1 MKTRIAFFPI
11 AAALA
16 LGANAAQAEGMSSIP
31 GMQTLSKYEPTIA
44 LTGGAINAP
53 AANDD
58 SIGVYGL
65 EVNMNVATFQNMNS
79 RIRTHLQVN
88 RVEEGGI
95 RATTVEL
102 SPRYTMPMG
111 NSFSAGIGPVIAWVD
126 ADNTHGNQNLI
137 GYGAVAGL
145 NYRSGHMYVGL
156 DLRYMNTSERQS
168 VTFEN
173 TMLQA
178 KIGYSF

>member
-1 MKTRIAFFPI
+1 MKTRIALFPI

-16 LGANAAQAEGMSSIP
+16 LGATAAQAEGMSSLP

-44 LTGGAINAP
+44 LTGGAMNAP
-53 AANDD
+53 SANDD
-58 SIGVYGL
+58 AIAVYGL
-65 EVNMNVATFQNMNS
+65 EINMNVAAFQELNS
-79 RIRTHLQVN
+79 HIRTHLQVN
-88 RVEEGGI
+88 RVDESGV
-95 RATTVEL
+95 RATTAEL
-102 SPRYTMPMG
+102 SPRYTVPMG
-111 NSFSAGIGPVIAWVD
+111 NSFSAGIGPVLAWVD
-126 ADNTHGNQNLI
+126 ADNTHGNQNLF

-145 NYRSGHMYVGL
+145 NYRHGHMYVGL

-173 TMLQA
+173 TILQA